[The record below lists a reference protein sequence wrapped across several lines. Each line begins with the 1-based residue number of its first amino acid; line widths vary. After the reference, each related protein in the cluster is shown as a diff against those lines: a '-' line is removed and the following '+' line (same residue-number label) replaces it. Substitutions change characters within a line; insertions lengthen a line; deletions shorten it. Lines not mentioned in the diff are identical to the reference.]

1 MIFADDYI
9 ALVPNYA
16 KTEKHRH
23 SMMHL
28 FLSQEP
34 IELTTNEKHIAQMLA
49 LNSFIPH
56 SVEAVPQKT
65 LLFLIDPTSLL
76 GEVFA
81 HKFLAKNIYCASLP
95 DKLSFFLNQALG
107 GNFAGIFPEFW
118 TSLGLNLE
126 SNKSRDE
133 RIETVISRIKDRSL
147 IFASIPELAQ
157 SVFLSES
164 RLTHLFKETTGM
176 TLKNY
181 LLMNQMALAFQLVQN
196 KMSITEAAHSAGFYD
211 AAHLANLVRKTTG
224 ISLSEVFR

>member
-9 ALVPNYA
+9 VFVPNYA
-16 KTEKHRH
+16 KVQKHSH

-34 IELTTNEKHIAQMLA
+34 IDLTTNKKHVAQMIA
-49 LNSFIPH
+49 LNSFILH
-56 SVEAVPQKT
+56 NVEAVPQKT

-81 HKFLAKNIYCASLP
+81 QKFLAENIYCASLP
-95 DKLSFFLNQALG
+95 DKLNFFLRQALR
-107 GNFAGIFPEFW
+107 GNLSEIFPDFW

-126 SNKSRDE
+126 VKKSRDK
-133 RIETVISRIKDRSL
+133 RIETVISGIKDRSL
-147 IFASIPELAQ
+147 LFASIPELAQ

-196 KMSITEAAHSAGFYD
+196 NMSITEAAHSAGFYD